1 MLRFFKRLLSQKSR
15 FLEYL
20 ENQVD
25 FIETFNQIECILYVC
40 LLSLQS
46 YQLKR
51 RLKMP
56 KTATIQ
62 ARIDPE
68 IKLKAQGILKK
79 LHISMSEAISMYL
92 MQVTLQKGIPFDLKI
107 PNELTT
113 ETIRKSER
121 GEEIHKV
128 NTMDELFKELES

>member
-1 MLRFFKRLLSQKSR
+1 
-15 FLEYL
+15 
-20 ENQVD
+20 
-25 FIETFNQIECILYVC
+25 
-40 LLSLQS
+40 
-46 YQLKR
+46 
-51 RLKMP
+51 MP
-56 KTATIQ
+56 RTATIQ

-92 MQVTLQKGIPFDLKI
+92 TQVTLQKGIPFDLKI
-107 PNELTT
+107 PNELTS

-128 NTMDELFKELES
+128 NTMDELFKELESWQYIIPPNSREIIRKLKNRIETLIN